1 MSREVVP
8 RPTLPHSLH
17 RNGRFARGFVMRVL
31 WVDPHNN
38 AKILVRLVRIRT
50 VVMLDEHE
58 VFARERGYTGFDVRV
73 ALDGATRSG
82 NGVTKRALPLAFK
95 KIKSARA

>member
-1 MSREVVP
+1 M
-8 RPTLPHSLH
+8 L
-17 RNGRFARGFVMRVL
+17 G
-31 WVDPHNN
+31 VDPPNN
-38 AKILVRLVRIRT
+38 AKILVRLVRIVT

-73 ALDGATRSG
+73 ALDGATRLG
-82 NGVTKRALPLAFK
+82 NGVTKGALTLAFK